1 MKKNT
6 LFKAVSLALAAT
18 FVGGALSG
26 CGEKQNSD
34 QVTISISNFPNKDA
48 DPNGYK
54 TMTEKIQRFEEAYPN
69 IKIEGDEWAFD
80 LQSFAAKAEGDMLPT
95 LYVVPFTE
103 TDKVIDLGYSA
114 DITDQVK
121 EYGYYDIINDFC
133 MENISRDG
141 KIWLLPSQTYSM
153 GLFLNLK
160 LFEQAGLMEEDGTP
174 KAPKTFDELIET
186 ARIITEKTGA
196 AGFVLPTTE
205 NLGGWMFNL
214 IAWNYGVKFINEENG
229 VYNANFNTPECVE
242 ALQYIKDLKWKY
254 NVMPQNTLIN
264 VSELV
269 KLLATNRAAMSLSN
283 DTIVSNAYNLY
294 NMDINDIGYA
304 QIPAGPKNHVTLVGG
319 AYNAIK
325 ASATP
330 EEVDAVFKWLSF
342 ENNILNLTEE
352 TKESIVEGYE
362 LQKSK
367 NALIGIKKLSPWNS
381 NSEYVAFEDQI
392 RNEYYN
398 VNPNHIKLYNDQ
410 SDIGYQ
416 SEEPVCTQD
425 LYSLLD
431 SCIQEVLTNENAD
444 CEQLLE
450 KANSDFQ
457 NNFLKYQ

>member
-1 MKKNT
+1 MKKNK
-6 LFKAVSLALAAT
+6 LFKSVALVLAAT
-18 FVGGALSG
+18 CVGGALSG
-26 CGEKQNSD
+26 CGPKENSD

-54 TMTEKIQRFEEAYPN
+54 TMTEKVQRFEEAYPN
-69 IKIEGDEWAFD
+69 IKIEGDEWEFD

-95 LYVVPFTE
+95 VYTVPFTE
-103 TDKVIDLGYSA
+103 TDKVINLGYSA
-114 DITDQVK
+114 DITTPVK
-121 EYGYYDIINDFC
+121 DYGYYDIINDYC

-141 KIWLLPSQTYSM
+141 KIWLLPTQTYSM

-186 ARIITEKTGA
+186 ARTITEKTGA

-205 NLGGWMFNL
+205 NLGGWMFNV

-229 VYNANFNTPECVE
+229 KYTANFNTPECVE
-242 ALQYIKDLKWKY
+242 ALSYIKDLKWKY
-254 NVMPQNTLIN
+254 KVMPQNTLIN

-269 KLLATNRAAMSLSN
+269 KLLATDRAAMSISN
-283 DTIVSNAYNLY
+283 DAIVNNAYNLY
-294 NMDINDIGYA
+294 SMDINNIGYA
-304 QIPAGPKNHVTLVGG
+304 QIPAGPKDHVTLVGG
-319 AYNAIK
+319 AYYAIK
-325 ASATP
+325 SSAS
-330 EEVDAVFKWLSF
+330 EEEIDAAFKWLSF

-352 TKESIVEGYE
+352 TKASIIERYE
-362 LQKSK
+362 LKQSK
-367 NALIGIKKLSPWNS
+367 NELIGIKALSPWNA

-392 RNEYYN
+392 RTEYCN
-398 VNPNHIKLYNDQ
+398 VNPNHIKLYNEQ

-444 CEQLLE
+444 CAALLE

-457 NNFLKYQ
+457 SNFLNYQ